1 MAYRTVLDV
10 RRTSSGY
17 SIVHREMR
25 RVLVKVVADKV
36 YPNMWRVVE
45 ADGGLSDMVNLSR
58 AIDAAMR
65 RAATILDKAAVSAA

>member
-1 MAYRTVLDV
+1 MAYRTSLIVQ
-10 RRTSSGY
+10 RTASGY
-17 SIVHREMR
+17 SVVHRETR

-45 ADGGLSDMVNLSR
+45 ADGGLSDMVNADR

-65 RAATILDKAAVSAA
+65 RAASMLDKAAVSA